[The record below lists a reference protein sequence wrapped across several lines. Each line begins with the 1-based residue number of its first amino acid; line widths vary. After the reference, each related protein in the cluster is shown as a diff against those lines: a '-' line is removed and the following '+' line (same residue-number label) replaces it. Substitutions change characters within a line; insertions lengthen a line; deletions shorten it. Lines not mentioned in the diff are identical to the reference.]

1 MKLDFIQII
10 YEESQKEECYPFAT
24 IYKNETL
31 TPYFE
36 NSIICEIVPKC
47 EGSLIGVVSWRLM
60 RKRGDMFR
68 LQDKTLDES
77 KLTSIDYDVA
87 VLTPR
92 SPTHKALFMAAQW
105 HHPAWSQAFPVF
117 KKFLRDSLNIKVPN
131 ELSNAIYENHF
142 VAKREI
148 YHDYVKNCLLPSMQ
162 FMSNWNSKES
172 NPFMADAGYTKRKT
186 ASECKAYFEKTGRH
200 DWPIA
205 PFILER
211 LFSIYCEGKG
221 FKIIPL

>member
-10 YEESQKEECYPFAT
+10 YDEEHKKECYPFAT

-36 NSIICEIVPKC
+36 NSVISE
-47 EGSLIGVVSWRLM
+47 LIGNGKVNAELISICSYRLA

-68 LQDKTLDES
+68 LIDKTLSVD
-77 KLTSIDYDVA
+77 KLTSLDYDVA

-105 HHPAWSQAFPVF
+105 HFPAWDKAFPVF

-148 YHDYVKNCLLPSMQ
+148 YHDYVKTCLRPSID
-162 FMSNWNSKES
+162 FMRSNDNFSI
-172 NPFMADAGYTKRKT
+172 DAGYTKRKT
-186 ASECKAYFEKTGRH
+186 SQEVQAYFEKTGRR

>member
-10 YEESQKEECYPFAT
+10 YDEEHKKECYPFAT

-36 NSIICEIVPKC
+36 NSVICE
-47 EGSLIGVVSWRLM
+47 LIGDGKINSELISICSYRLA

-68 LQDKTLDES
+68 LIDKTLTYE

-92 SPTHKALFMAAQW
+92 SPTHKALFMASQW
-105 HHPAWSQAFPVF
+105 HNPAWDQAFPVF
-117 KKFLRDSLNIKVPN
+117 KRFLRNELNIKVPN

-142 VAKREI
+142 IAKRDI
-148 YHDYVKNCLLPSMQ
+148 YHNYVNNCLKPSID
-162 FMSNWNSKES
+162 FMDRNEIFSI
-172 NPFMADAGYTKRKT
+172 DAGYTKRKT
-186 ASECKAYFEKTGRH
+186 AIEVKRYMELTGRN

>member
-10 YEESQKEECYPFAT
+10 YDEEHKKECYPFAT

-36 NSIICEIVPKC
+36 NSIIAELVPRNGA
-47 EGSLIGVVSWRLM
+47 ENIGIVSWRLQ

-68 LQDKTLDES
+68 LLDKSLTHE
-77 KLTSIDYDVA
+77 KLTSVDYDVA

-105 HHPAWSQAFPVF
+105 HHPAWDQAFPIF
-117 KKFLRDSLNIKVPN
+117 KRFLKNDLNIKVPN
-131 ELSNAIYENHF
+131 ELSHPIYENHF

-148 YHDYVKNCLLPSMQ
+148 YYEYVNNCLCPSIN
-162 FMSNWNSKES
+162 FMSRNNIFSI
-172 NPFMADAGYTKRKT
+172 NAGYTKRKT
-186 ASECKAYFEKTGRH
+186 AQEVQAYFEKTGRR

-221 FKIIPL
+221 FNIISL

>member
-10 YEESQKEECYPFAT
+10 YDEEHKKECYPFAT

-36 NSIICEIVPKC
+36 NSVIAELVPRNGA
-47 EGSLIGVVSWRLM
+47 ENIGIVSWRLQ

-68 LQDKTLDES
+68 LVDKSLTYE
-77 KLTSIDYDVA
+77 KLTSLDYDVA

-105 HHPAWSQAFPVF
+105 HFPAWDKAFPVF

-142 VAKREI
+142 VARRDI
-148 YHDYVKNCLLPSMQ
+148 YHDYVNTCLKPSID
-162 FMSNWNSKES
+162 FMDSNEVFSI
-172 NPFMADAGYTKRKT
+172 DAGYTKRKT
-186 ASECKAYFEKTGRH
+186 SDEVKRYRELTGRN
-200 DWPIA
+200 DWPIS